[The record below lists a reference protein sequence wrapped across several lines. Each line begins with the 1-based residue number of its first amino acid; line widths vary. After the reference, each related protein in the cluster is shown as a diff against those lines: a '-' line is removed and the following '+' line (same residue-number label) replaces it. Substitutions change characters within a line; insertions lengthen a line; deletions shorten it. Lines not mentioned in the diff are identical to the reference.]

1 MKQVA
6 IIVIVVIM
14 VIIVVVTDQVHTTE
28 TEIQVLNSAEKW
40 IYRGDMLTVQCVF
53 TKPPNN
59 QTAVRIESQFQFN
72 LRDNSSLNR
81 ESIEGRMTVQWNTS
95 ETIMMTLTNVTI
107 LDVGHYWCGS
117 YDINNIVDVW
127 VYDPLQRPGN
137 VKCVFHAKKTVNCTY
152 EVPNNTE
159 HNSYTCYVGLCFRN
173 LNNTTCTNRDLRQKL
188 QKTTIL
194 RQCNFDCRP
203 PGAADQCLEDVFII
217 IIVGQQPNTEV
228 SYCSSINLKQ
238 IEKPGPVGNLKEV
251 RIGQSFI
258 KLNWTKPN
266 PDDNDRYNYTLRITG
281 GPKGS
286 WELPIHNKKSIRVKK
301 KIKGLSA
308 WTSYDITVT
317 ADRAY
322 RGDPT
327 TINVRTEEGVPL
339 SSPMIP
345 NGSFSVINSTT
356 LMLYPK
362 SVPKEEQQG
371 EIIRY
376 ETMTNNYTSFYSLL
390 VERENGG
397 GCSVTLRAATKKGL
411 SSNPTRFT
419 VSSQDLE
426 TQSIDCVYRE
436 DGVLKWEVLRAEK
449 SFRVHYCHGK
459 MRNKVA
465 RCQDEIQHQDVAS
478 LMQINEEDLDCDPD
492 CLYAVSGR
500 EHSRAGMVWS
510 STKVRVVVE
519 RDGPG
524 TEIIVTGVIVLVAL
538 IIFAL
543 GGCCY
548 WMKKKG
554 VCSNYVIQ
562 LPEFKHYLLN
572 NKFDTKEDV
581 TTPKHKPL
589 RDSGNASMGTDASLA
604 AVMDKGAVRE
614 REMSGVSNPS
624 DPTIKCDADHPE
636 IQEESS
642 EARRESSHN
651 PGKASASGG
660 LHPSAG
666 GAHPSAGGA
675 HPSKGGSQQIPGT
688 SAEDVTEEI
697 LWDNSGQSCVS
708 EYRQFARIGD
718 GSVQDSSKEERDD
731 SSGKYWDEQ
740 TIDHCLPLSRSVSS
754 VASSCSQSGPS
765 ASSYSAVLI
774 PLDSSCKESRQ
785 DSSSQESSSQESR
798 HNSSS
803 QESSSQES
811 RHDSSSQESS
821 RPLICI
827 TQPKSRH
834 FTKKSLQYS

>member
-1 MKQVA
+1 MKKVA
-6 IIVIVVIM
+6 IIVIVVIV

-28 TEIQVLNSAEKW
+28 TATQSQQDGYHQRVLV
-40 IYRGDMLTVQCVF
+40 M
-53 TKPPNN
+53 
-59 QTAVRIESQFQFN
+59 
-72 LRDNSSLNR
+72 
-81 ESIEGRMTVQWNTS
+81 
-95 ETIMMTLTNVTI
+95 
-107 LDVGHYWCGS
+107 
-117 YDINNIVDVW
+117 
-127 VYDPLQRPGN
+127 DPLQRPEN

-152 EVPNNTE
+152 DVPNNTE
-159 HNSYTCYVGLCFRN
+159 HNFYTCYVGACYQN
-173 LNNTTCTNRDLRQKL
+173 NWNPNNTTCTDPGRRQKL
-188 QKTTIL
+188 QNTTIP
-194 RQCNFDCRP
+194 RQCNFDCHP
-203 PGAADQCLEDVFII
+203 PGAVDQCLEDAFII
-217 IIVGQQPNTEV
+217 IISGRQPNKEV
-228 SYCSSINLKQ
+228 SYCSSFNLKQ
-238 IEKPGPVGNLKEV
+238 IEKPGPVGNLGEV
-251 RIGQSFI
+251 KIGLSFI
-258 KLNWTKPN
+258 KLTWTKPD
-266 PDDNDRYNYTLRITG
+266 PDDKDGYNYTLRITG

-286 WELPIHNKKSIRVKK
+286 RELHIHKKRYHVKK
-301 KIKGLSA
+301 RIKGLSA
-308 WTSYDITVT
+308 WTSYNITVT

-327 TINVRTEEGVPL
+327 TINVRTEEDVPL
-339 SSPMIP
+339 SSPVIP
-345 NGSFSVINSTT
+345 SGSFSVINSTT

-397 GCSVTLRAATKKGL
+397 GCSVSLRAATKKGL
-411 SSNPTRFT
+411 SGHRTNFT
-419 VSSQDLE
+419 VSRQDLE
-426 TQSIDCVYRE
+426 TQSIDYVYQE
-436 DGVLKWEVLRAEK
+436 DGVLKWKVLRAEK
-449 SFRVHYCHGK
+449 YFRVYYCHGK
-459 MRNKVA
+459 MKKNMNVA

-478 LMQINEEDLDCDPD
+478 RMQIKEEDLDCDPD

-500 EHSRAGMVWS
+500 GHSRAGMVWS
-510 STKVRVVVE
+510 SDKRTVVVKV
-519 RDGPG
+519 DGPG
-524 TEIIVTGVIVLVAL
+524 TGIIVTGVVVLVVL
-538 IIFAL
+538 IVAVAIAL

-548 WMKKKG
+548 FMKKKG
-554 VCSNYVIQ
+554 MCSNYVIH
-562 LPEFKHYLLN
+562 LPEFKHHLLD

-614 REMSGVSNPS
+614 REMSGVSHPS

-636 IQEESS
+636 IHEESS
-642 EARRESSHN
+642 EARKESSRN

-666 GAHPSAGGA
+666 GLHPSAGGA
-675 HPSKGGSQQIPGT
+675 HPSAGGLHPSAGGAHPSVGGLHPSTGGAHPSTEGSQQIPGT
-688 SAEDVTEEI
+688 SAEDVTEES

-708 EYRQFARIGD
+708 EYRQFAAIGD
-718 GSVQDSSKEERDD
+718 GSVQDSSKEEHDD
-731 SSGKYWDEQ
+731 LIWKYCDEQ
-740 TIDHCLPLSRSVSS
+740 TIDHCLPLSGSVSF

-774 PLDSSCKESRQ
+774 PLDSSCKESRH

-798 HNSSS
+798 HDSSS
-803 QESSSQES
+803 QESSSKES
-811 RHDSSSQESS
+811 HHDSSSQESS